1 MAIKFDDDVGMV
13 VDDTSDT
20 RQTLV
25 EAWQTIFS
33 DEEATVNTSSDTPN
47 GQIIDSMA
55 VLVTAKDSEIL
66 NLANQFNPKKAS
78 GIWQDAIGSIY
89 FLERKMAQPTVA
101 TCQCAGLQGT
111 VIPQNAVIQTED
123 GEQLVAIQSATIP
136 SGGSVDVEFQ
146 TIRTGAI
153 EIGANTCTKIVT
165 VVAGWDSVNNA
176 SAGALG
182 RDVESRF
189 DFEKRRAL
197 SVARNA
203 HGSRLAVQ
211 SAVASVNNVLD
222 CLVLE
227 NRSDSSVTIQGVSLI
242 SHSIAVCV
250 YGGSDDDI
258 AEQIYMKLD
267 AGCGTNGS
275 NTVTYV
281 SEDGVSNHYK
291 IVRPTATDIYIEVEI
306 NETINTL
313 NTVVDDIKNA
323 IINDFN
329 GNDLN
334 SGNPRRG
341 CGDTIYA
348 SSLAVA
354 VVKTAG
360 VSDLVSITLGRSASP
375 TGNYVTMDA
384 DEEPIVSADTINV
397 VINEMS

>member
-1 MAIKFDDDVGMV
+1 MAIKFDNDVGMV

-33 DEEATVNTSSDTPN
+33 DADATVNTSPDTPN

-89 FLERKMAQPTVA
+89 FLERKMAQPTVV
-101 TCQCAGLQGT
+101 TCQCTGLQGT
-111 VIPQNAVIQTED
+111 VIPQNAVIQTDD
-123 GEQLVAIQSATIP
+123 GEQLVSIASATIP
-136 SGGSVDVEFQ
+136 TAGTVDVEFK
-146 TIRTGAI
+146 TVKTGAV
-153 EIGANTCTKIVT
+153 EIGANTCNKIVS
-165 VVAGWDSVNNA
+165 VVAGWDSVTNA

-197 SVARNA
+197 SVALNS
-203 HGSRLAVQ
+203 HGSRLSLQ
-211 SAVASVNNVLD
+211 SAVASVNDVLD

-227 NRSDSSVTIQGVSLI
+227 NRSDSTVTKQGVSMI
-242 SHSIAVCV
+242 SHSVAICV

-258 AEQIYMKLD
+258 AEMIYNKID
-267 AGCGTNGS
+267 AGCGTNGAS
-275 NTVTYV
+275 TVTYV
-281 SEDGVSNHYK
+281 SEDGAVNDYQ
-291 IVRPTATDIYIEVEI
+291 IVRPTATPIYVRVEI
-306 NETINTL
+306 NKTATTL
-313 NTVVDDIKNA
+313 NTVVEDIKNA
-323 IINDFN
+323 VINDFN

-334 SGNPRRG
+334 SGNARRG

-348 SSLAVA
+348 SSLSVA

-360 VSDLVSITLGRSASP
+360 VSDLVSITIGRSASA
-375 TGNYVTMDA
+375 TGNYVEMDA
-384 DEEPIVSADTINV
+384 DEEPIISASTINV
-397 VINEMS
+397 IINE